1 MISKAFVINMPSSYE
16 RLNAISSQFK
26 KLNFTFEIVPGVDLK
41 LEPHLKD
48 FYSVQDNIKNFYY
61 PLSDGE
67 IGCFLAHR
75 NVWKRIVENEINYGL
90 VLEDDA
96 LVSDD
101 LKNVL
106 EVIDN
111 LKIDWHIIKLTETNL
126 KPRRT
131 KNLFNIDGYDLV
143 SYYKPPASTCAYV
156 ISRSGAELLLSLS
169 IKISRPIDIEKQWYV
184 FKGLKIFG
192 LKPYTVS
199 QNFKFVSEIDR
210 IKSRK
215 EITSSLKIKRNI
227 KRILLSLEYRLKKFL
242 YDLKNNI

>member
-16 RLNAISSQFK
+16 RLDAISSQLK
-26 KLNFTFEIVPGVDLK
+26 NLNLTFERVPGVDLS

-48 FYSVQDNIKNFYY
+48 YYSAQDNKKNFYY

-67 IGCFLAHR
+67 IGCFLAHK
-75 NVWKRIVENEINYGL
+75 NAWKRILENEIDYGL

-96 LVSDD
+96 LLRGD
-101 LKNVL
+101 LQNVM

-111 LKIDWHIIKLTETNL
+111 IKIDWHIIKLTETNL
-126 KPRRT
+126 KPRKA

-156 ISRSGAELLLSLS
+156 ISRSGADLLLSLS
-169 IKISRPIDIEKQWYV
+169 KKISRPIDIDKQWNV
-184 FKGLKIFG
+184 LKGLKIFG

-199 QNFKFVSEIDR
+199 QNFKFGSEIDK
-210 IKSRK
+210 IKPRK
-215 EITSSLKIKRNI
+215 EIIGSITNKRNI
-227 KRILLSLEYRLKKFL
+227 KRILLNIEYRLKKFL
-242 YDLKNNI
+242 YDLTNNI

>member
-1 MISKAFVINMPSSYE
+1 MPSSYE
-16 RLNAISSQFK
+16 RLDAISGQLK
-26 KLNFTFEIVPGVDLK
+26 ELNFSFETIPGVDLR

-48 FYSVQDNIKNFYY
+48 FYSIQDNIKNFYY

-67 IGCFLAHR
+67 IGCFLAHK
-75 NVWKRIVENEINYGL
+75 NVWKRIVEDEINYGL
-90 VLEDDA
+90 VLEDYA

-101 LKNVL
+101 LKNAL

-131 KNLFNIDGYDLV
+131 KNLFNFDGYDLV

-156 ISRSGAELLLSLS
+156 ISRSGAKLLLSLS
-169 IKISRPIDIEKQWYV
+169 KKISRPIDIDKQWFV

-199 QNFKFVSEIDR
+199 QNFKFGSEIDR

-227 KRILLSLEYRLKKFL
+227 TRSNLLVLTKYSTSLPLAAPRAP
-242 YDLKNNI
+242 